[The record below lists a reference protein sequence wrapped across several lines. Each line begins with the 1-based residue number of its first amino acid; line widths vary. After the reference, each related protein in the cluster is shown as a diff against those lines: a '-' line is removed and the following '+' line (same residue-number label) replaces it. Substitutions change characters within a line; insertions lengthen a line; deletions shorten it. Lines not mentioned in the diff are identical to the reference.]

1 MTQNLLTTEQV
12 CDILGLTPVTVK
24 RYAKEGLLDSIPD
37 KGKLL
42 FEEEKVNKFKALQA
56 KLR

>member
-1 MTQNLLTTEQV
+1 
-12 CDILGLTPVTVK
+12 VK

>member
-1 MTQNLLTTEQV
+1 VTQNLLTTEQV
-12 CDILGLTPVTVK
+12 CDILGLKPVTVK

-37 KGKLL
+37 NGKLL